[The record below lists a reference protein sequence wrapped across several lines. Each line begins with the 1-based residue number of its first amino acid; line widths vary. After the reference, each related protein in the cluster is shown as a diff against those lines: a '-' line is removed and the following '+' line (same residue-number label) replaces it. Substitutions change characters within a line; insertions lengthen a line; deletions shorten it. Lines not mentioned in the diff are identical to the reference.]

1 MKALL
6 HRAHLHRW
14 DALKK
19 SFDSIFVWRYHEED
33 PDAQTYVVR
42 YLAIA
47 ELLNEGTV
55 VRPQG
60 DFQIRPYADLL

>member
-1 MKALL
+1 YSPSMKALL
-6 HRAHLHRW
+6 HRAHLHHW

-19 SFDSIFVWRYHEED
+19 SRLDRIELLKILLNVYTIPR
-33 PDAQTYVVR
+33 PQTYVVR

-60 DFQIRPYADLL
+60 